1 MREKKKFISDID
13 YNKSSQACSPCNLEC
28 KKIDKRVNN
37 RKLSELS
44 AKEVPHILKVFDL

>member
-1 MREKKKFISDID
+1 MPIKKVN
-13 YNKSSQACSPCNLEC
+13 NKTENN